1 MKHII
6 HMDEV
11 HVSSYANL
19 VLLNK
24 TYASMES
31 KRWNRAR
38 RLFLSEQ
45 RKKGSLKCFYC
56 KKDNLKLRSLAR
68 KDQATVDHYVPKSG
82 GGDKFSSS
90 NFVVCCHSCNQRKGN
105 MTPYEFLNSSYIKK
119 KTFEKI

>member
-1 MKHII
+1 MKHSI
-6 HMDEV
+6 HMDDV

-38 RLFLSEQ
+38 RAFLNEQ

-56 KKDNLKLRSLAR
+56 YKSELKINTSGRAN
-68 KDQATVDHYVPKSG
+68 QATVDHYIPKSG
-82 GGDKFSSS
+82 GGDKFSAS

-105 MTPYEFLNSSYIKK
+105 MTPQEFLDSDYIKK
-119 KTFEKI
+119 KRS